1 MHRDRLRNNHRHRS
15 TGAAVNHIRAE
26 YTGGALI
33 LGVLWWLVYL
43 RPRLNKGEVG
53 IARPENVG
61 S

>member
-1 MHRDRLRNNHRHRS
+1 
-15 TGAAVNHIRAE
+15 VNHIRAE

-33 LGVLWWLVYL
+33 LGVPWWLVYL